1 MKGSDRMDCKKIPK
15 AVIERIPL
23 YLNCLDK
30 LNSDN
35 TENTSSKQIAD
46 EIGLGEVQVR
56 KDLNLIS
63 GNGKPKI
70 GYKVVDLQSDLQKTI
85 RNSEKTNFIIVGC
98 GKIGE
103 ALANYKGFS
112 KHDFALLGLFD
123 NNISKIGKKILELE
137 ILSEEKLSEFCNHNH
152 IDIGIIAVPCESA
165 QKVCDDLVASGVK
178 GILNFTNAKLN
189 VKENISIRN
198 VDIVSLLTMIAIEI
212 NE

>member
-1 MKGSDRMDCKKIPK
+1 MDFKKIPK

-30 LNSDN
+30 LNSN
-35 TENTSSKQIAD
+35 NIETTSSKQIAD

-70 GYKVVDLQSDLQKTI
+70 GYKVVDLQKDLQKTI

-103 ALANYKGFS
+103 ALANYNEFVN
-112 KHDFALLGLFD
+112 HNFALIGLFD
-123 NNISKIGKKILELE
+123 NNKSKIGKRILDLE
-137 ILSEEKLSEFCNHNH
+137 ILDEKKLTTFCTQNH

-165 QKVCDDLVASGVK
+165 QKVCDDLITSGVK

-189 VKENISIRN
+189 VDTNISVRN